1 MCVHALFI
9 NKLRFQLSP
18 PSRTIHMTAIGGIQE
33 LPAELILWICDLG
46 AQSLLE
52 AAEAVARGGLWPDAF
67 VLPELKSVFAHYIA
81 LSGVCKLWQSL
92 LMSHP
97 NAWKHLRLTHG
108 SDHSS
113 ECGIISIFDR
123 CPNQPIYLECVLN
136 DPSIQDNK
144 QIRAYGKALKESITP
159 YVHRIESL
167 RLVGLRD
174 FFVEILSA
182 FASPET
188 DANIV
193 SGTTSIP
200 LSRLQI
206 MQPPSEGACIGLG
219 QLRLQNLNVAPSLSH
234 LRVRNLR
241 LDGCSTWRMKQ
252 IVLEGDSVMEF
263 VENPRSQAPMDLVV
277 IGHWSTAGVTLEI
290 IRRTA
295 LWISDM
301 QDCVETPIP
310 LLDIGR
316 MYFVFF
322 NRALLRG
329 INTLKLAKLNDQAMR
344 FFIKAVR
351 EMPNLTSTRRYLRN
365 LYFENL
371 RLDEDDEETLA
382 GAFPEVS
389 ALELVN
395 VRPRNEFLNLWKGTH
410 GYRGDIWPLL
420 EEVKVDGQLLRRDI
434 TLR

>member
-1 MCVHALFI
+1 
-9 NKLRFQLSP
+9 
-18 PSRTIHMTAIGGIQE
+18 
-33 LPAELILWICDLG
+33 
-46 AQSLLE
+46 
-52 AAEAVARGGLWPDAF
+52 
-67 VLPELKSVFAHYIA
+67 
-81 LSGVCKLWQSL
+81 
-92 LMSHP
+92 
-97 NAWKHLRLTHG
+97 
-108 SDHSS
+108 
-113 ECGIISIFDR
+113 
-123 CPNQPIYLECVLN
+123 
-136 DPSIQDNK
+136 
-144 QIRAYGKALKESITP
+144 
-159 YVHRIESL
+159 
-167 RLVGLRD
+167 
-174 FFVEILSA
+174 
-182 FASPET
+182 
-188 DANIV
+188 
-193 SGTTSIP
+193 
-200 LSRLQI
+200 
-206 MQPPSEGACIGLG
+206 
-219 QLRLQNLNVAPSLSH
+219 
-234 LRVRNLR
+234 
-241 LDGCSTWRMKQ
+241 
-252 IVLEGDSVMEF
+252 
-263 VENPRSQAPMDLVV
+263 
-277 IGHWSTAGVTLEI
+277 
-290 IRRTA
+290 
-295 LWISDM
+295 M

-389 ALELVN
+389 ALEIVN